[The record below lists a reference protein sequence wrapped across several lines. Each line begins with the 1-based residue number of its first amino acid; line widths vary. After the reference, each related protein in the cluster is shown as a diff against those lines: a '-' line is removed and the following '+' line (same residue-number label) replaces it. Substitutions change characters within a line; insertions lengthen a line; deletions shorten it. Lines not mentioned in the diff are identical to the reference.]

1 MSGAALLRTGS
12 PGRPAGPPAPRR
24 RVIIVGGGIGGLV
37 AARAL
42 GLRGHEV
49 TLLERA
55 PAFAPV
61 GAGIVLAANA
71 VAVIDALG
79 VDLRPV
85 GALLDRMDTAD
96 ADGTLT
102 SRLELAALRPRLGPA
117 LTLHRAELHAALA
130 AALPPTV
137 DLRLGATVEGITLG
151 AAPAVRL
158 AGAAAPLRAD
168 LIIGADG
175 LRSAVRRQLR
185 GDEALRPAGEA
196 CWRAVVPAPPA
207 VSGRGGA
214 VEHWGLGCRFGVVP
228 LAGQRAYVFLTRARA
243 AGLPDLDRDALDATF
258 GAFGGAAAALWPAL
272 RAGALLHHD
281 LLEQPAHAWGAGP
294 AWLLGDAAHGMTPN
308 LGQGAGMAIEDALA
322 LALALEAHAALDAAH
337 AAYVAARA
345 ARVRV
350 VADRS
355 RRVGQIA
362 GWQAAPLRALR
373 ALALRMTPPAAAA
386 RAYAALAAP
395 GHALA
400 SAWAALPPR

>member
-1 MSGAALLRTGS
+1 MSGAALV
-12 PGRPAGPPAPRR
+12 GPRGGPTPRR

-55 PAFAPV
+55 PRFAPV

-71 VAVIDALG
+71 IAVIDALG
-79 VDLRPV
+79 VDLRPS

-102 SRLELAALRPRLGPA
+102 SRLDLAALRPTVGPA

-137 DLRLGATVEGITLG
+137 ELRLGATVEALELG
-151 AAPAVRL
+151 AKPTVRL
-158 AGAAAPLRAD
+158 AGDAPLRAE

-175 LRSAVRRQLR
+175 LRSAVRRQLL
-185 GDEALRPAGEA
+185 GEEALRPAGEA
-196 CWRAVVPAPPA
+196 CWRAVVPAPPM
-207 VSGRGGA
+207 VTEGGGA

-228 LAGQRAYVFLTRARA
+228 LSGARAYVFLTRARA
-243 AGLPDLDRDALDATF
+243 AGLPDLDPTALDAIF

-272 RAGALLHHD
+272 RAGPLLHHD
-281 LLEQPAHAWGAGP
+281 LLEHRTHAWGAGA

-308 LGQGAGMAIEDALA
+308 LGQGAGMAIEDAMA
-322 LALALEAHAALDAAH
+322 LALALEGQAALPAAH
-337 AAYVAARA
+337 AAYVQARA
-345 ARVRV
+345 ARART

-373 ALALRMTPPAAAA
+373 ALALRLTPASAAG

-395 GHALA
+395 GRALA
-400 SAWAALPPR
+400 AAWAALPPA

>member
-1 MSGAALLRTGS
+1 MSGAALAIRSGAPT
-12 PGRPAGPPAPRR
+12 PRR
-24 RVIIVGGGIGGLV
+24 RVIIVGGGIGGQV

-42 GLRGHEV
+42 GQRGHDV
-49 TLLERA
+49 TLVERA

-71 VAVIDALG
+71 IAVIDALG

-96 ADGTLT
+96 AAGAVT
-102 SRLELAALRPRLGPA
+102 SRLDLAALRPTVGPA

-137 DLRLGATVEGITLG
+137 TLRLGAGVEGLARG

-158 AGAAAPLRAD
+158 ADGAQLRAD

-175 LRSAVRRQLR
+175 LRSAVRAHLR
-185 GDEALRPAGEA
+185 GGEPLCSAGEA

-207 VSGRGGA
+207 VTDRGGA
-214 VEHWGLGCRFGVVP
+214 VEHWGRGCRFGVVP
-228 LAGQRAYVFLTRARA
+228 LSGARAYVFLTLARPS
-243 AGLPDLDRDALDATF
+243 GLPDLEPTAMDAIF

-272 RAGALLHHD
+272 RAGRLLHHD
-281 LLEQPAHAWGAGP
+281 LLEQPTHDWGAGA
-294 AWLLGDAAHGMTPN
+294 AWLLGDAAHAMTPN
-308 LGQGAGMAIEDALA
+308 LGQGAGMAIEDAMA
-322 LALALEAHAALDAAH
+322 LALALEAHAELEAAH

-345 ARVRV
+345 ARVRL

-373 ALALRMTPPAAAA
+373 ALALRFTPAAAA
-386 RAYAALAAP
+386 GRAYAALAAP
-395 GHALA
+395 GRALA
-400 SAWAALPPR
+400 AAWAALAPWPS